1 MFIFLIPKGSLVRRN
16 TPVIAGRKYIISRDA
31 MDNNAPK
38 PRDLQQN
45 SISRET
51 DRIQRFFGRPFF
63 LSITIG
69 FPFCLYKILFGITA
83 IRVGSQAANTPLES
97 FGWIV
102 VIWAGI
108 DLIMNIGRASLDIL
122 HRPARFEYCTIAQA
136 GRIFHLP
143 MAFLALDTLVS
154 FVIICLMLWSG
165 WIRYL
170 TPPELYLWYFA
181 TTLNLV
187 SISLVSLYHETR
199 IAR

>member
-1 MFIFLIPKGSLVRRN
+1 ME
-16 TPVIAGRKYIISRDA
+16 
-31 MDNNAPK
+31 
-38 PRDLQQN
+38 LQQD
-45 SISRET
+45 SMSRET

-63 LSITIG
+63 LSLTIG

-83 IRVGSQAANTPLES
+83 VRVGSQAANNALVS

-108 DLIMNIGRASLDIL
+108 DLIMNLGRASLDVMHL
-122 HRPARFEYCTIAQA
+122 HARFEYCTIAQA
-136 GRIFHLP
+136 GRIFHMP

-165 WIRYL
+165 WIGYL
-170 TPPELYLWYFA
+170 TPPELYLWFFA

-187 SISLVSLYHETR
+187 SLSLVSLYNETR
-199 IAR
+199 MAR